1 MEYEDKPNLMHKH
14 FMFAYGTNASRRKA
28 KRTKLVEP

>member
-14 FMFAYGTNASRRKA
+14 FMFPYGTNASRRKL
-28 KRTKLVEP
+28 KELN